1 VTRVP
6 PRPARVPPRPARVP
20 PRPARVRPRPAQALP
35 RRARRRQPFAWGLA
49 FARRACVVAA
59 VAVSVAGCV
68 GMPGSGPVGV
78 ISATPQSTSPDGD
91 VIEQLPAGPHGT
103 QGPAEIVQGF
113 LTASASYPANASI
126 AREYLLSSVSREWN
140 PGWSVTVF
148 SKFNPYQE
156 TLPPPKD
163 HRAQVA
169 TVDVSGLVQST
180 FNGSGQIVSAGSQG
194 GTAGSYHFSL
204 TKVGGQWR
212 ISKPPP
218 ARRLLTVQQF
228 ADFYRSQDL
237 YFTNP
242 SVLPA
247 SADQPLVP
255 DSVFVPVGTPTTELV
270 TNLVKALLPAGE
282 GGPQSALLQ
291 KAAGTFPP
299 GTSFI
304 SAAQT
309 GSTAIVNLG
318 GLTRAS
324 VTVKEQVS
332 AQLAWTLATP
342 RASPAAVAAVQS
354 VELELNGKP
363 FVPPKLI
370 CDIRQTRSPVQNQA
384 TYACYNPYPSQP
396 ANFSFVSHG
405 QVWSRCGSEA
415 SVQHGLVG
423 PVVSVLHPASSAGL
437 QCGGSAPVPTKSVT
451 TPAPVQGS
459 AIGTPSLAAVSP
471 DRHYVAVYSPG
482 NPDNKELSI
491 GTVGSSAKL
500 NPVSGIGSGVTAL
513 SWDRNDELWV
523 AENGNVFVV
532 PVNGQ
537 AVPVSPVPAG
547 VTDLSVAP
555 DGVRLAFIVQD
566 GSTSVVDI
574 AAIIHTSPPQQEQ
587 RGSPSQALPISLT
600 VQVGPG
606 LVQARSLAWY
616 DVDNL
621 IVLAGVSSPA
631 LWIVPVDGQASS
643 VSQPA
648 PIGADSITADGTTN
662 ALVAGISTGGGTLSV
677 STGLEGPWQPLG
689 VPGQYPAYPG

>member
-1 VTRVP
+1 VTRPAP
-6 PRPARVPPRPARVP
+6 PPAP
-20 PRPARVRPRPAQALP
+20 
-35 RRARRRQPFAWGLA
+35 RARR
-49 FARRACVVAA
+49 FARRARVLMAVAA
-59 VAVSVAGCV
+59 VAFSAAGCV
-68 GMPGSGPVGV
+68 SMPGSGPVGV
-78 ISATPQSTSPDGD
+78 ISATPQSTSADGD
-91 VIEQLPAGPHGT
+91 VIEQLPAGPHGN
-103 QGPAEIVQGF
+103 QDPIEIVQGF

-126 AREYLLSSVSREWN
+126 AREYLLSSVSRGWN

-148 SKFNPYQE
+148 SGFNPYQQIV
-156 TLPPPKD
+156 PSRKG
-163 HRAQVA
+163 HAGQVA
-169 TVDVSGLVQST
+169 TVDVSGDVQST

-194 GTAGSYHFSL
+194 GNAASYQFSL

-228 ADFYRSQDL
+228 AEFYRSQDL

-242 SVLPA
+242 SVLPTA
-247 SADQPLVP
+247 PNQPLVP
-255 DSVFVPVGTPTTELV
+255 DSVFVPVGTPTIELL
-270 TNLVKALLPAGE
+270 TNLVKALLPAA
-282 GGPQSALLQ
+282 GGAPQSALLQ
-291 KAAGTFPP
+291 KAAGTFPA

-304 SAAQT
+304 SVAQT
-309 GSTAIVNLG
+309 GSTAVVNLG

-324 VTVKEQVS
+324 MTVKEQVS
-332 AQLAWTLATP
+332 AQLAWTLVTP
-342 RASPAAVAAVQS
+342 RASLPAVAVQS

-363 FVPPKLI
+363 FIPPKLI
-370 CDIRQTRSPVQNQA
+370 CGIGQTRSPVQNQA

-423 PVVSVLHPASSAGL
+423 PVVSVLHPASAAGL

-451 TPAPVQGS
+451 VPASVQGS
-459 AIGTPSLAAVSP
+459 GIGTPSLAAVSP
-471 DRHYVAVYSPG
+471 DGQYVAVYSPG
-482 NPDNKELSI
+482 NPDHKQLSI
-491 GTVGSSAKL
+491 GPVGSSTKL
-500 NPVSGIGSGVTAL
+500 DPVSGIGSGVTAL
-513 SWDRNDELWV
+513 SWDRSDDLWI
-523 AENGNVFVV
+523 AENGDVFIV

-537 AVPVSPVPAG
+537 AVPVSPVPAD

-555 DGVRLAFIVQD
+555 DGVRIAFIVQEA
-566 GSTSVVDI
+566 TSSLVYI
-574 AAIIHTSPPQQEQ
+574 AAIIHSPQSSQEQ

-616 DVDNL
+616 DADDL
-621 IVLAGVSSPA
+621 IVLAGTSSPS
-631 LWIVPVDGQASS
+631 LWVVPVDGQASS

-648 PIGADSITADGTTN
+648 PIGADSITAGGDTN
-662 ALVAGISTGGGTLSV
+662 ALIVGISSGGGTLSV

-689 VPGQYPAYPG
+689 VPGQNPAYPG